1 MPGMLAGG
9 NLIERGTRQ
18 AFSTNLTPHAS
29 GVPYDAETFV
39 QVIRTGK
46 NGTLSPLMPWTVF
59 RNLSDS
65 DLRAIH
71 AYLQTLSPV
80 AHYINNMIAPTICAV
95 CRQEHSLGSMNSVER
110 PAGIVL
116 DPRVYEDYVGAY
128 RSDEYGIAMTISRKG
143 DRLYA
148 RWDDEND
155 GELVPQSPVRFLMVG
170 GIAPLRFVRDAAGRV
185 TQVVSEEVEELPL
198 YRID

>member
-1 MPGMLAGG
+1 
-9 NLIERGTRQ
+9 
-18 AFSTNLTPHAS
+18 
-29 GVPYDAETFV
+29 
-39 QVIRTGK
+39 
-46 NGTLSPLMPWTVF
+46 
-59 RNLSDS
+59 
-65 DLRAIH
+65 
-71 AYLQTLSPV
+71 
-80 AHYINNMIAPTICAV
+80 
-95 CRQEHSLGSMNSVER
+95 MNSVER